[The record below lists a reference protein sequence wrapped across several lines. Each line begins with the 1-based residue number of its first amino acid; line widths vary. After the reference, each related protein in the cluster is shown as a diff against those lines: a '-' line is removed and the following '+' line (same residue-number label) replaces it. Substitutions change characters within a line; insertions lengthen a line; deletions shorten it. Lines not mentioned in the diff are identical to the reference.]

1 MSNNS
6 REAPEPTAASGD
18 GGGLSEK
25 LLNLRRLQSKMER
38 SPYDYM
44 SELFDIQSEFNSS
57 LQLFYQ
63 HAAIKILPIDRDLV
77 NVASDPI
84 ALAENLAETASFLGR
99 VAIYYPQRF
108 ALNDFPSRLFHLLCN
123 SCRQIPS
130 NPRFKLAQA
139 LTLVFRSVCID
150 QSLSLFMEL
159 QTLGDEK
166 LTKLASNHIF
176 QSIWD
181 IRPNQHRTRKL
192 QTLMFNMLLEAK
204 DAVAMR
210 VLVILW
216 KLYKRE
222 VWFDEKTANAICTA
236 SFHETLGIMTVAL
249 SSLLKNKEPMIE
261 NDKDH
266 YDSDSGVDSP
276 LNHLTDKQS
285 FAERLFSRLQHFKEG
300 SEVKMMML
308 KLTARVIGLHQL
320 TLLDFYPFVR
330 KYIQPHQPDI
340 INLLPAVVQA
350 CHDKVPCDVVKPLLI
365 QIVNQFVND
374 RSRPEAITIGLNAV
388 REICIRMPML
398 MNDDLLQDLDLYEK
412 SHEKANSVAVRS
424 LITLFQEFCPFDSKA
439 KATPKAYEGV
449 DFATDVLGDELLT
462 DHDEEDDNDQEDDQM
477 TIDDESLGTES

>member
-1 MSNNS
+1 M
-6 REAPEPTAASGD
+6 
-18 GGGLSEK
+18 
-25 LLNLRRLQSKMER
+25 
-38 SPYDYM
+38 
-44 SELFDIQSEFNSS
+44 
-57 LQLFYQ
+57 
-63 HAAIKILPIDRDLV
+63 
-77 NVASDPI
+77 
-84 ALAENLAETASFLGR
+84 
-99 VAIYYPQRF
+99 
-108 ALNDFPSRLFHLLCN
+108 
-123 SCRQIPS
+123 
-130 NPRFKLAQA
+130 
-139 LTLVFRSVCID
+139 
-150 QSLSLFMEL
+150 
-159 QTLGDEK
+159 
-166 LTKLASNHIF
+166 
-176 QSIWD
+176 
-181 IRPNQHRTRKL
+181 
-192 QTLMFNMLLEAK
+192 
-204 DAVAMR
+204 
-210 VLVILW
+210 ILW

-388 REICIRMPML
+388 REICIRMPM
-398 MNDDLLQDLDLYEK
+398 
-412 SHEKANSVAVRS
+412 
-424 LITLFQEFCPFDSKA
+424 FCPFDSKA